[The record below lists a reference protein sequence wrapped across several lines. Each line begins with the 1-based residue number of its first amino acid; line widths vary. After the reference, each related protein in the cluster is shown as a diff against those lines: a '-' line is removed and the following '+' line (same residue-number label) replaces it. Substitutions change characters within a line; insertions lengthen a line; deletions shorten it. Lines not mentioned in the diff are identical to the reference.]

1 MRRLTTEDSQL
12 NNFVLNKF
20 SLVENST
27 LASVSIFKH
36 VVQFDQNVSLSDVYY
51 VKLLHMKRSIL
62 QTV

>member
-20 SLVENST
+20 SLVKNST
-27 LASVSIFKH
+27 LTSVSIFKH

-51 VKLLHMKRSIL
+51 VKLLHMKLSIL

>member
-36 VVQFDQNVSLSDVYY
+36 MVQFDQNVSLSDVYY
-51 VKLLHMKRSIL
+51 IKLLHMKRSIL

>member
-20 SLVENST
+20 SLVGNST

>member
-36 VVQFDQNVSLSDVYY
+36 MVQFDQNVSLSDVYY